1 MENLKIGERI
11 KKIRTDRGITKY
23 NFAKSIGISDSSLAN
38 YENEL
43 RVPSADII
51 AKICEV
57 YGTSADY
64 LLFGASTDNKSI
76 NERTGLSD
84 RAINELSIYLKKK
97 NIDIDIL
104 SNIEQ
109 INKNGYLDEET
120 QEKVNRRRNAEIT
133 LDIINLLIENNYKN
147 DLFYSIYNYLHWCPK
162 ELDHAFENQ
171 PDIVRYFGSSE
182 NFVAVQRDANLR
194 KIIAI
199 LSNIKL
205 KTEYL

>member
-64 LLFGASTDNKSI
+64 LLFGTSNDNKSI
-76 NERTGLSD
+76 NEKTGLSD

-97 NIDIDIL
+97 NIEIDIL
-104 SNIEQ
+104 SNLEQ
-109 INKNGYLDEET
+109 IKKNGYLDEET
-120 QEKVNRRRNAEIT
+120 QEKVNKQRNAEIT

-147 DLFYSIYNYLHWCPK
+147 DLFYNIYNYLHWCHK
-162 ELDHAFENQ
+162 ELDNAFENH
-171 PDIVRYFGSSE
+171 PDIVKYFGSSE
-182 NFVAVQRDANLR
+182 NFVAVQRDTNLR
-194 KIIAI
+194 KIIEI
-199 LSNIKL
+199 LSNIKMTQ
-205 KTEYL
+205 KYT